1 MDGGPIA
8 RLARAR
14 RKREMLRR
22 LRELDRID
30 ASHGLGAHP
39 SLRPR
44 RQQRQQRRHRRTH
57 GVSTLAASVVALAV
71 VVLVMALGTSGVPVA
86 VRTALGLGPEPL
98 ASVPLLPSG
107 KGSFAFMQTQPG
119 RPKAPV
125 AYDPCRQ
132 IEVVINPEGAPE
144 EYRDLVE
151 TATDRISAATGL
163 KFDISG
169 TTDERPS
176 DNRQPEDN
184 PRYGPGW
191 APVLVAWSDD
201 DETPELDGDVAGL
214 GGSTAITVR
223 GVKVYVTGGV
233 TLDSEAFR
241 EILHR
246 LNGRIQAQAIVD
258 HEFGHLVGL
267 DHVKDA
273 GELMNA
279 RNNGRTTWGPGDKA
293 GLSRL
298 GRGPCL

>member
-1 MDGGPIA
+1 MCAMDGGPFE

-30 ASHGLGAHP
+30 ATHGLGAHA
-39 SLRPR
+39 SIRPR
-44 RQQRQQRRHRRTH
+44 RQRRTR
-57 GVSTLAASVVALAV
+57 GGGSLVAGLVAV
-71 VVLVMALGTSGVPVA
+71 AIVVLVMGFGTSGVPVA

-119 RPKAPV
+119 RPKTPV
-125 AYDPCRQ
+125 AYDPCRK
-132 IEVVINPEGAPE
+132 IEVVVNPDGAPDD
-144 EYRDLVE
+144 YMDLVE
-151 TATDRISAATGL
+151 TATDRISDATGL
-163 KFDISG
+163 KFDITG

-191 APVLVAWSDD
+191 APVLVAWSDN

-223 GVKVYVTGGV
+223 GVKIYVTGGV

-241 EILHR
+241 EITHR
-246 LNGRIQAQAIVD
+246 MNGRVQAQAIVD

-279 RNNGRTTWGPGDKA
+279 ENKGRTTWGPGDKA

>member
-8 RLARAR
+8 RLERAR
-14 RKREMLRR
+14 RKRRMLRR

-30 ASHGLGAHP
+30 ATHGLGAHH

-44 RQQRQQRRHRRTH
+44 RQRRTH
-57 GVSTLAASVVALAV
+57 RGAGLVAGVVSMVV
-71 VVLVMALGTSGVPVA
+71 VVLVVAFGTSGVPVA

-98 ASVPLLPSG
+98 ASVPLLAPG

-119 RPKAPV
+119 HPRTPV
-125 AYDPCRQ
+125 AYDPCRK
-132 IEVVINPEGAPE
+132 IEVVINPDGAPD

-151 TATDRISAATGL
+151 TATDRISEATGL
-163 KFDISG
+163 KFDIVG

-176 DNRQPEDN
+176 HSRQPEDN
-184 PRYGPGW
+184 EHYGPGW

-201 DETPELDGDVAGL
+201 DETPELGGDVAGL
-214 GGSTAITVR
+214 AGSAAITVR
-223 GVKVYVTGGV
+223 GVRVYVTGGV
-233 TLDSEAFR
+233 TLDSEAFD

-246 LNGRIQAQAIVD
+246 LNGRSQAQAIVD

-279 RNNGRTTWGPGDKA
+279 QNKGRTSWGPGDKA

-298 GRGPCL
+298 GRGACL